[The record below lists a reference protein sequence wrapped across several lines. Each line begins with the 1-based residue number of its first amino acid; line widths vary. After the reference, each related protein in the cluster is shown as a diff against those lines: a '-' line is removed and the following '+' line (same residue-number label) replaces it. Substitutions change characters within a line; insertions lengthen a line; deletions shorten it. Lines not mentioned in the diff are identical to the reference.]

1 MKIIL
6 FIERFLLLNDTSLII
21 NGDIFI
27 NIIDSIIKLFF
38 DNLVAM
44 CNQVKSNF
52 ILIRYSRAKQF
63 FTFKNFN

>member
-27 NIIDSIIKLFF
+27 NIIDSII
-38 DNLVAM
+38 NLVAM